1 MKTNI
6 LYVSW
11 DGIIEPLG
19 QSQVLSYL
27 KKLSSNYC
35 FHLVT
40 LEKKK
45 DFKRNKDYDNIVNIC
60 ASSDIRWVKI
70 IYTSNVIFSNLWNL
84 TKCFIKSFRILI
96 SNDIKCIH
104 ARSYPPA
111 LIGLLLKKFFGV
123 KLIFDMRGFWID
135 EKIDSNRWLENS
147 VYYTIGKKLEK
158 ILINN
163 SDFIISLTFAGKH
176 ELEKNFNCKNKN
188 IPIEV
193 IRTCSDLDKFNIK
206 LIRQDNSSLTLGY
219 VGTATGW
226 YMFDEVLIFYK
237 YLKEKKPKSNLR
249 IINMNEH
256 VFIKN
261 KLHKHNISL
270 KDIYLGNSSFDN
282 IPLEMKKID
291 FGIFFIKPSYA
302 KKASCATKLGE
313 FLASGIPCI
322 TNMGVGDHSEIIK
335 KNNTG
340 IILEKFDHSNYDK
353 TIKLIEEFNS
363 DYKLKDRCLITA
375 NDFFSLEKG
384 VLSYSKIYSTIFK

>member
-1 MKTNI
+1 LKTNI

-35 FHLVT
+35 FHLVS

-45 DFKRNKDYDNIVNIC
+45 DFKRNKDYENIVNIC

-135 EKIDSNRWLENS
+135 EKVDSNRWLKNS
-147 VYYTIGKKLEK
+147 VYYKIGKKLEK

-163 SDFIISLTFAGKH
+163 SDFIISLTFAGKQ

-193 IRTCSDLDKFNIK
+193 IRTCADLDKFNIK
-206 LIRQDNSSLTLGY
+206 SIRQDKSSLILGY

-237 YLKEKKPKSNLR
+237 YLKEKKPGSNLR

-282 IPLEMKKID
+282 IPIEMKKID

-313 FLASGIPCI
+313 FLASGVPCI

-363 DYKLKDRCLITA
+363 DYKLKERCLITA

>member
-35 FHLVT
+35 FHLVS

-45 DFKRNKDYDNIVNIC
+45 DFKRNKDYENIVNIC

-135 EKIDSNRWLENS
+135 EKVDSNRWLKNS
-147 VYYTIGKKLEK
+147 VYYKIGKKLEK

-163 SDFIISLTFAGKH
+163 SDFIISLTFAGKQ

-193 IRTCSDLDKFNIK
+193 IRTCADLDKFNIK
-206 LIRQDNSSLTLGY
+206 SIRQDKSSLILGY

-237 YLKEKKPKSNLR
+237 YLKEKKPGSNLR

-282 IPLEMKKID
+282 IPIEMKKID

-313 FLASGIPCI
+313 FLASGVPCI

-363 DYKLKDRCLITA
+363 DYKLKERCLITA